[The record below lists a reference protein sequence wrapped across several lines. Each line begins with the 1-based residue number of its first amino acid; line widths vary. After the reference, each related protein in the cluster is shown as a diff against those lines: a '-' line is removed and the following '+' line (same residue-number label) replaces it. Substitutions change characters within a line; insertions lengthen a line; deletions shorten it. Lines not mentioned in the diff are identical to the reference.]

1 MSSNKYVVKPE
12 FRTNSLHKKGNGS
25 TITVYYTTG
34 ESPKAYENIQYPES
48 YIKRIKE
55 GEDYLAGKIDSIS
68 IDDGTSNKDEPAEDL
83 PF

>member
-34 ESPKAYENIQYPES
+34 ESPKAYEKQ
-48 YIKRIKE
+48 
-55 GEDYLAGKIDSIS
+55 
-68 IDDGTSNKDEPAEDL
+68 SNEKDN
-83 PF
+83 